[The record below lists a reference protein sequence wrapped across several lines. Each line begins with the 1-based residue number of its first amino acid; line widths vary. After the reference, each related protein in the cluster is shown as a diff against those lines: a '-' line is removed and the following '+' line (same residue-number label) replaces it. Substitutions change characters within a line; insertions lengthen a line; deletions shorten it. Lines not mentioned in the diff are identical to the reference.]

1 MRFTAELSRTVGR
14 AEACV
19 ALGLARASFYRW
31 MAPPV
36 DEAKAR
42 PAPPRTLGSAERRT
56 VLQVLNSAEF
66 SDKAPAE
73 VYATLLDRR
82 EYLCSIRTM
91 YRILCE
97 NGEVR
102 ERRNQLR
109 HPAYRKPE
117 LLATGPNQVWSWD
130 ITKLLGPQKWTYFY
144 LYVVLDIFSRYPVGW
159 MVAERESSGLAEKLI
174 VETQEKEKIQPEQLT
189 IHMDRGGP
197 MTSKSFALLL
207 ADLGICKSHS
217 RPHVSDDNPF
227 SESHF
232 KTVKYMPDFPDQF
245 GSIQDARVYFRG
257 FFQWYAMEHHHSG
270 IALLTPDTVHHGR
283 AEAVTQARQE
293 VLTQVYA
300 EHPERFVRQ
309 PPKAPQL
316 PMQVW
321 INPPP
326 AKGGNQDPTDSAQRI
341 DLPGSPRLDDVEP
354 ARPVAPPA
362 TERLAGAP
370 ATEKGREAGNT
381 GPIPR
386 TIQPDAKETQHH
398 NPPDEAP
405 FPGKAGGRLKSTVAA
420 LH

>member
-1 MRFTAELSRTVGR
+1 MSFTIELSQTVGR

-31 MAPPV
+31 LDSPV

-42 PAPPRTLGSAERRT
+42 PSPPRALGPAERQT

-91 YRILCE
+91 YRILGV
-97 NGEVR
+97 NGAVR

-159 MVAERESSGLAEKLI
+159 MVAGRESSGLAERLI

-232 KTVKYMPDFPDQF
+232 KTMKYMPDFPDQF

-283 AEAVTQARQE
+283 AAAVTQARQE

-300 EHPERFVRQ
+300 EHPERFVRKA
-309 PPKAPQL
+309 PKAPQL

-321 INPPP
+321 INPPV
-326 AKGGNQDPTDSAQRI
+326 ANGENQGPSNSAAQS
-341 DLPGSPRLDDVEP
+341 DLPGSPRIDDLES
-354 ARPVAPPA
+354 ARPVTPPE
-362 TERLAGAP
+362 TSRLVGALEK
-370 ATEKGREAGNT
+370 EKGRETGN
-381 GPIPR
+381 
-386 TIQPDAKETQHH
+386 
-398 NPPDEAP
+398 NPPFFMTMQLEAKDNQNNLAEAP
-405 FPGKAGGRLKSTVAA
+405 FPGKEGRRLKKTTVAA